1 MFSGEKFPPLETVVG
16 ASPVLGVGATLWDTL
31 LLKQFFLFSA
41 LSVPTTLT
49 GVAAK
54 TAESGSVAPP
64 GRSLR
69 EQPAGKQHQPL
80 LLHQQLAVKPDPA
93 HQAGDSDPPGVLPD
107 QLP

>member
-1 MFSGEKFPPLETVVG
+1 MFSGEKFPPLETVVWT
-16 ASPVLGVGATLWDTL
+16 SPVLGVGVTLWDTL
-31 LLKQFFLFSA
+31 LKQTFFFSA

-54 TAESGSVAPP
+54 TAEPGSVAPP
-64 GRSLR
+64 GRGLR
-69 EQPAGKQHQPL
+69 EQPASQQHQPL